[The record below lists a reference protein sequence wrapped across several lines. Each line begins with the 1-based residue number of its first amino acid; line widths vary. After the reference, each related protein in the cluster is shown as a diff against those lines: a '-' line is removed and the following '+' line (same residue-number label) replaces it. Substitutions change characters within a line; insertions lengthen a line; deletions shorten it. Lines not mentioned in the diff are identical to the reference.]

1 MRDERSRVA
10 DARNQVNIPPVQ
22 DAQMNEGHH
31 LSGLILQA
39 QVSGS
44 LVQQS
49 TVAVGLP

>member
-1 MRDERSRVA
+1 
-10 DARNQVNIPPVQ
+10 
-22 DAQMNEGHH
+22 MNEGHR

-49 TVAVGLP
+49 MVAVGLP